1 MTLKNIS
8 LSLIFSLLMACST
21 QQAVRLYEGP
31 ALGENLET
39 TLVLPVEFN
48 LLSLDGRE
56 VSSFTQGFR
65 NKNLNI
71 QLPAGPHTLV
81 IQYEDVWEVDD
92 ENHERI
98 TSGKLIIEANME
110 AKETYHLNSPSLRTL
125 EEAQAFS
132 TNPKLSLNNGQHSF
146 YASHIKK
153 DNPLEFNTKSAQG
166 ETELP
171 RLEQLKYWWQQAS
184 QHEKKQFI
192 KWKDA
197 INPSSRSLH

>member
-1 MTLKNIS
+1 MTLKYTF
-8 LSLIFSLLMACST
+8 LSLVLSLLMACST

-31 ALGENLET
+31 ALGKNLEAT
-39 TLVLPVEFN
+39 FVLPVAFN

-81 IQYEDVWEVDD
+81 IQYEDVWEIDD

-98 TSGKLIIEANME
+98 TSGKLIIEANM
-110 AKETYHLNSPSLRTL
+110 ASKETYELSYPSLTTL
-125 EEAQAFS
+125 EEAYAFS
-132 TNPKLSLNNGQHSF
+132 THPKVSLINGRHSF
-146 YASHIKK
+146 LASHIKK
-153 DNPLEFNTKSAQG
+153 DNPLEFNTQSAQG
-166 ETELP
+166 EADLP

-184 QHEKKQFI
+184 RHEKMQFI
-192 KWKDA
+192 KWKDT
-197 INPSSRSLH
+197 ISP

>member
-1 MTLKNIS
+1 MTLKFIS
-8 LSLIFSLLMACST
+8 LSLAFSLLLACST
-21 QQAVRLYEGP
+21 QQTVQLYEGP
-31 ALGENLET
+31 ALGKNLEA

-48 LLSLDGRE
+48 LLTLDGRE

-65 NKNLNI
+65 NKNLTI
-71 QLPAGPHTLV
+71 QLPAGPHTVV

-98 TSGKLIIEANME
+98 TSGKLIIEANLK
-110 AKETYHLNSPSLRTL
+110 AKETYHLSFSPLKNL
-125 EEAQAFS
+125 EQAQGFS
-132 TNPKLSLNNGQHSF
+132 ANPKLSLNNGQQFF

-184 QHEKKQFI
+184 QYEKKQFI
-192 KWKDA
+192 KWKDT
-197 INPSSRSLH
+197 ISPSSRSLH

>member
-1 MTLKNIS
+1 MTLKYIS
-8 LSLIFSLLMACST
+8 LSLLFSLLVACST
-21 QQAVRLYEGP
+21 QQGVRLYEGP
-31 ALGENLET
+31 ALGENLEAK
-39 TLVLPVEFN
+39 LVLPVEFN

-110 AKETYHLNSPSLRTL
+110 PQKTYELSYSSLTTL
-125 EEAQAFS
+125 EEAHAFS
-132 TNPKLSLNNGQHSF
+132 INPKVSLKNGQQSF
-146 YASHIKK
+146 AASHIKK
-153 DNPLEFNTKSAQG
+153 DNPLEFNTKNAQG
-166 ETELP
+166 EAELP

-184 QHEKKQFI
+184 QHEKKLFI

-197 INPSSRSLH
+197 IRSSH

>member
-1 MTLKNIS
+1 MTLKYIS
-8 LSLIFSLLMACST
+8 LSLVFSLLMACST

-31 ALGENLET
+31 ALGESLEA

-65 NKNLNI
+65 NKNINI

-98 TSGKLIIEANME
+98 TSGNLIIEANME
-110 AKETYHLNSPSLRTL
+110 PQKTYELSYPSLTTL
-125 EEAQAFS
+125 EEAQDFS
-132 TNPKLSLNNGQHSF
+132 LKPKLSLKNGRQSF
-146 YASHIKK
+146 SASHIKK
-153 DNPLEFNTKSAQG
+153 DNPLEFNTQSDQG

-184 QHEKKQFI
+184 RHEKIQFI
-192 KWKDA
+192 KWKDS